1 MKQTS
6 KLVAGIYVVVV
17 VLDLFF
23 IYLREDGLRWISKS
37 LLMPLLMLVFY
48 FASKKKTGA
57 LFYLILAALF
67 LSWCGDVLL
76 QAKDLFIT
84 GLLSFLLAHVCYIM
98 YFKQAGKYQTG
109 LLQKKPELVL
119 PVLLYIVFL
128 LVFLFPYLQQLK
140 IPVVVYSVTIGVML
154 LMAIHTSQQLPKR
167 AACFFIAG
175 ALLFVVSDS
184 LLAVN
189 LFVVQHRVLGLSVMA
204 TYGAAQY
211 LIIKGALEN

>member
-23 IYLREDGLRWISKS
+23 IYLREDGLRWISKP

-76 QAKDLFIT
+76 QAKDQFIP

-98 YFKQAGKYQTG
+98 YFKKAGKHQRG
-109 LLQKKPELVL
+109 LLHKKPELVL
-119 PVLLYIVFL
+119 PLLLYIIFL

-154 LMAIHTSQQLPKR
+154 LVAIHTSQQLPKR

-189 LFVVQHRVLGLSVMA
+189 LFVVQHWVLGLSVMA